1 MDSSS
6 ALETLSEDTV
16 HCVFFPTESSN
27 ADNLDELCESL
38 NKTIN
43 KLSEGYIWHR
53 DEFRVH
59 VPLNADKIDLPVH
72 LVSVTCF
79 GDNIEDEWFI
89 VYLLL
94 EISKEY
100 PNMVIQVYDNDGEF
114 LLIEAADS
122 LPPWANPDTT
132 QNRVFIYQNHIHL
145 IPANVVD
152 MDTDLKVNE
161 AIKVICDMPETT
173 KSNEIQQAV
182 IKRIGNYP
190 QKITENIHRAIVDL
204 PLDIAA
210 LLSLKPSLISP
221 IVHAYCNHDVIDAK
235 TCKNIK
241 VEECVPT
248 QVKFT
253 KCLYAMLVHSKLIKT
268 VTSSKIKENNKKAAL
283 GLKLTYGYEIIMKKL
298 TGDVFASKEF
308 NKFLKSLTQNGYFK
322 GNMEGS
328 RDYKQLLQ
336 NANDFFLT
344 MECPINTQV
353 CNNILQIKETEEFVN
368 KRNAIKNN
376 TSAESLSEDSDEWLN
391 ISPDQLNELLN
402 SRYGRQTKF
411 KSDDVINSQTVTSEL
426 SKFLKQT
433 SDFEGIETHDENAD
447 DHIEFD
453 SDLFVK
459 SLKNMMNIISPG
471 VNMDIDSDFDEDDDI
486 EDAPLPEEDLDR
498 ELKDK
503 LNIDGNL
510 ESQNNKQILLNMIQ
524 SMKEE
529 GGATGPSSNILKSI
543 GINKADILDSDDD
556 IE

>member
-1 MDSSS
+1 MESSS
-6 ALETLSEDTV
+6 ALETLCEDTA
-16 HCVFFPTESSN
+16 HCVFFPTASSN
-27 ADNLDELCESL
+27 ADNLEELCESL

-43 KLSEGYIWHR
+43 RLSEGYIWHR

-59 VPLNADKIDLPVH
+59 VPLNADIEGLPVH
-72 LVSVTCF
+72 LTSVTCF

-94 EISKEY
+94 GISKEY

-132 QNRVFIYQNHIHL
+132 QNRVFIYQNYIHL
-145 IPANVVD
+145 ITEVVVD
-152 MDTDLKVNE
+152 MDTDLKVTE
-161 AIKVICDMPETT
+161 AIKVICDMPEAT

-182 IKRIGNYP
+182 AKRIGNYP
-190 QKITENIHRAIVDL
+190 KKIAENIHRAIVEL
-204 PLDIAA
+204 PVDIAT

-235 TCKNIK
+235 ACKNIK
-241 VEECVPT
+241 VDEWVPT

-253 KCLYAMLVHSKLIKT
+253 KCLYAMLVHSKLMKT
-268 VTSSKIKENNKKAAL
+268 VTSEKIKETNKKAAL
-283 GLKLTYGYEIIMKKL
+283 GLKLTYGYEIIMKKV
-298 TGDVFASKEF
+298 TGDVFSSKEF

-322 GNMEGS
+322 GNIEGS

-336 NANDFFLT
+336 NAKEFFLT

-353 CNNILQIKETEEFVN
+353 CNNILQLKETQEFIT
-368 KRNAIKNN
+368 KRNTIKNN
-376 TSAESLSEDSDEWLN
+376 TSEESVSEDSDEWLN
-391 ISPDQLNELLN
+391 ISPDQLNDLLN

-411 KSDDVINSQTVTSEL
+411 KTDDVINSHTVTTEL
-426 SKFLKQT
+426 SNFLKQT

-453 SDLFVK
+453 SELFVK

-471 VNMDIDSDFDEDDDI
+471 TNMELDSDFNEDDDI
-486 EDAPLPEEDLDR
+486 EDALPEEDLDR
-498 ELKDK
+498 ELKNK

-510 ESQNNKQILLNMIQ
+510 EAQNNKQILLNMIQ
-524 SMKEE
+524 SIKEE

-543 GINKADILDSDDD
+543 GISKMDMLDSDDD